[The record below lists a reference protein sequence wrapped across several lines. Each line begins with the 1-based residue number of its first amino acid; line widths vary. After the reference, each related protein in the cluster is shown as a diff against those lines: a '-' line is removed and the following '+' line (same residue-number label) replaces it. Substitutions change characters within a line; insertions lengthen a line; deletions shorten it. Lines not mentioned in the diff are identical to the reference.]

1 MKRKFVAGILAMTT
15 VASMTPC
22 IGNAAEESE
31 LYVSEEEGGKT
42 TDQFSIWVGWNSE
55 CPEDTLV
62 QQAMRE
68 NLGIDYTCEFLQGD
82 DALTA
87 VNLKL
92 TSGMELPDVMIF
104 AYNQEIETAF
114 IDADRIM
121 NLNDIYQS
129 DAVSNIKS
137 IDSRIQDYIRDDQG
151 NMWYIPG
158 WYAQEYDDPWGGWT
172 TDAWWVRKDLLEE
185 ADVDESELSTI
196 EGMENVMRKFAELKD
211 ENGNNIIPLSFVQGD
226 DQERIILSTFGV
238 DTAAGTSGMPA
249 VMNKDGEFVF
259 IYDNPDYKAAY
270 QWINKMYREGL
281 IDLEVTTMKAE
292 RYQEKIASGQVGISV
307 TDVWSGALRNDGQAE
322 DSVIYQF
329 APYDDPTVEGVEKGH
344 TTYVNPN
351 PAYMVFI
358 NKDTEHLNAVL
369 NFLNWCNEAD
379 PYRQQELN
387 EGPKGVYWD
396 ITDEENNKW
405 SFEESYGEER
415 NSGNQAR
422 VDACTPQLYEFASYS
437 NSWYPWFEQDLSVIT
452 KSQTLLQSECTY
464 IGSEIVNHRSIED
477 YDMVKLGRDSQLI
490 ENLANLEAV
499 EDEYTAKM
507 IMAESDEAF
516 EKVYETFLQ
525 QLEARANWSGIKEEW
540 LAAYD
545 EQFGNQ

>member
-1 MKRKFVAGILAMTT
+1 MAM
-15 VASMTPC
+15 VMGMTPC
-22 IGNAAEESE
+22 LVNAAEEN
-31 LYVSEEEGGKT
+31 LYVSEDEGGKT
-42 TDQFSIWVGWNSE
+42 TDQFTIWVGWNSE
-55 CPEDTLV
+55 CPEDTMV
-62 QQAMRE
+62 QEAMRE
-68 NLGIDYTCEFLQGD
+68 NLGIDYKCEFLQGD

-92 TSGMELPDVMIF
+92 TSGMDLPDVMIF
-104 AYNQEIETAF
+104 NYNQEIETAF
-114 IDADRIM
+114 MDADRIL

-129 DAVSNIKS
+129 DAVPNIKA
-137 IDSRIQDYIRDDQG
+137 IDGRIQDYIRDDQG

-158 WYAQEYDDPWGGWT
+158 WYAQEYDNPWGGWT
-172 TDAWWVRKDLLEE
+172 TDAWWVRKDLMEE
-185 ADVDESELSTI
+185 AGVEESDLSTI
-196 EGMENVMRKFAELKD
+196 EGMEETMRKFAELKD
-211 ENGNNIIPLSFVQGD
+211 DNGNSIIPLSFVQGE

-238 DTAAGTSGMPA
+238 DTAAGTSGMPS
-249 VMNKDGEFVF
+249 VMDKDGEFVF

-270 QWINKMYREGL
+270 QWMNKMYREGL
-281 IDLEVTTMKAE
+281 IDLEVTTMKSE

-307 TDVWSGALRNDGQAE
+307 TDVWSGNLRNDGQPD
-322 DSVIYQF
+322 DSVIYEF
-329 APYDDPTVEGVEKGH
+329 APYDDPAVEGVEKGH

-405 SFEESYGEER
+405 SFDEAYGEER

-437 NSWYPWFEQDLSVIT
+437 NSWYPWFEQDSNVIT
-452 KSQTLLQSECTY
+452 KAQSLLQSECTY
-464 IGSEIVNHRSIED
+464 IGNEIVNHRAIEN
-477 YDMVKLGRDSQLI
+477 YDMVKLNRDSQLI
-490 ENLANLEAV
+490 ENLANLDAV
-499 EDEYTAKM
+499 ANEYTAKM
-507 IMAESDEAF
+507 IMAESDDDF
-516 EKVYETFLQ
+516 ENVYETFMQ
-525 QLEARANWSGIKEEW
+525 QLDSRANWSDIKEEW
-540 LAAYD
+540 LEAYN

>member
-185 ADVDESELSTI
+185 AGVDESELSTI

-211 ENGNNIIPLSFVQGD
+211 ENGNNIIPLSFIQGD

-281 IDLEVTTMKAE
+281 VDLEVTTMKAE

>member
-185 ADVDESELSTI
+185 AGVDESELSTI

>member
-1 MKRKFVAGILAMTT
+1 M
-15 VASMTPC
+15 
-22 IGNAAEESE
+22 
-31 LYVSEEEGGKT
+31 
-42 TDQFSIWVGWNSE
+42 
-55 CPEDTLV
+55 
-62 QQAMRE
+62 
-68 NLGIDYTCEFLQGD
+68 
-82 DALTA
+82 
-87 VNLKL
+87 
-92 TSGMELPDVMIF
+92 
-104 AYNQEIETAF
+104 
-114 IDADRIM
+114 
-121 NLNDIYQS
+121 
-129 DAVSNIKS
+129 
-137 IDSRIQDYIRDDQG
+137 
-151 NMWYIPG
+151 
-158 WYAQEYDDPWGGWT
+158 
-172 TDAWWVRKDLLEE
+172 
-185 ADVDESELSTI
+185 
-196 EGMENVMRKFAELKD
+196 
-211 ENGNNIIPLSFVQGD
+211 
-226 DQERIILSTFGV
+226 
-238 DTAAGTSGMPA
+238 
-249 VMNKDGEFVF
+249 
-259 IYDNPDYKAAY
+259 
-270 QWINKMYREGL
+270 
-281 IDLEVTTMKAE
+281 
-292 RYQEKIASGQVGISV
+292 
-307 TDVWSGALRNDGQAE
+307 
-322 DSVIYQF
+322 
-329 APYDDPTVEGVEKGH
+329 
-344 TTYVNPN
+344 
-351 PAYMVFI
+351 
-358 NKDTEHLNAVL
+358 
-369 NFLNWCNEAD
+369 
-379 PYRQQELN
+379 N